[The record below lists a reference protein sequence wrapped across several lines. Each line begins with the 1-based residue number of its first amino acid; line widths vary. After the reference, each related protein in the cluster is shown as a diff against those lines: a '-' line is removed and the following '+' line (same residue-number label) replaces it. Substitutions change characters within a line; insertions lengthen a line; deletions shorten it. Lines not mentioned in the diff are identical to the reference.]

1 MRSYAEPIVPYN
13 APWLLGVVALTT
25 IQLEGSTRD
34 QLKAIGRKGETYD
47 LILRRLLAA
56 AEFSKFVE
64 EQYKIL
70 DTEKHWVRLRD
81 IA

>member
-1 MRSYAEPIVPYN
+1 MPSC
-13 APWLLGVVALTT
+13 VATTT
-25 IQLEGSTRD
+25 IQLEASTRE

-47 LILRRLLAA
+47 RILRRLLAA
-56 AEFSKFVE
+56 AEYSEFVE

-81 IA
+81 IS